1 MKKSSLKCVCVF
13 FGGGVELYSFFFS
26 FAIFIFI
33 SFHVLLGN
41 LKKSTENLASR
52 PGSVR
57 AKSPSGV
64 PDIPEEPPA
73 SRQDLVAVPSQTIFM
88 QTVEF
93 LLEVKAMPVSIYT
106 FLLSQMLSA
115 ILVSH
120 HKTSYYASIFPLFVQ
135 FTERALAHHLLD
147 DYGGPS
153 AQYHIALARLK
164 LQKRILEEAE
174 ESLKEALQFDHQV
187 HFYCESPSKR
197 KVI

>member
-1 MKKSSLKCVCVF
+1 M
-13 FGGGVELYSFFFS
+13 
-26 FAIFIFI
+26 
-33 SFHVLLGN
+33 LLGN
-41 LKKSTENLASR
+41 IKKSTENLASR

-57 AKSPSGV
+57 AKSPSVV

-93 LLEVKAMPVSIYT
+93 LLEVKAMPVSIV
-106 FLLSQMLSA
+106 FLSQCFCPFTADHRMTSLKCEHFALS
-115 ILVSH
+115 
-120 HKTSYYASIFPLFVQ
+120 VQ

-187 HFYCESPSKR
+187 YPVVKVSKK
-197 KVI
+197 KVIQTSYAYQNKCYNLYNLFLSIFNYILLES